1 MTDSSIW
8 VGVGITLFAG
18 LIGFIIWDSMKT
30 FVGTFVQREQ
40 YELERNLR
48 EDYSNGLERLER
60 HLNRLSEDT
69 TRALRETEREFYEA
83 IRDCSE
89 E

>member
-1 MTDSSIW
+1 MTDSSLW
-8 VGVGITLFAG
+8 AGVAITLFAG
-18 LIGFIIWDSMKT
+18 FIGFFIWDAMKT
-30 FVGTFVQREQ
+30 FVGSFVQREQ

-48 EDYSNGLERLER
+48 EDYNNGLERLER
-60 HLNRLSEDT
+60 QLNRLSEDT

>member
-48 EDYSNGLERLER
+48 EDYSNGL
-60 HLNRLSEDT
+60 
-69 TRALRETEREFYEA
+69 
-83 IRDCSE
+83 
-89 E
+89 